1 MSFDNVNANN
11 VFVWRARWTVLS
23 SFLSHTRKHNVILS
37 VKPNSALLW
46 GIKTITVQQVKCQIQ
61 Q

>member
-1 MSFDNVNANN
+1 MSADNVNTNN
-11 VFVWRARWTVLS
+11 VFVQGTRWTVRAVS
-23 SFLSHTRKHNVILS
+23 SLTHTNNVILS

-46 GIKTITVQQVKCQIQ
+46 GIKTISVQQVKCQIQ